1 MNPAELEFLSEEEEL
16 NVVPRFKLEA
26 VKLLNTTIGPFFP
39 NVPTVVPLWVALL
52 LRGQQKCRI
61 IPPTWLTVEKLN
73 ECKEAEENDTGC
85 ASPPHPQYIEIST
98 LLLQHAAEDI
108 ANPESIRNIVRDI
121 WDIRVG
127 KLLSSVN
134 GFLSS
139 GSSTARV
146 SQLTNMELVTLH
158 NLLTNSMDQLSLLRQ
173 ATSQAIE
180 FSGGSG
186 TANRTSFLN
195 SSSTGN

>member
-108 ANPESIRNIVRDI
+108 AKSWIRGNMKNGRELLDI
-121 WDIRVG
+121 IQQLTDV
-127 KLLSSVN
+127 LTLTQSVN
-134 GFLSS
+134 
-139 GSSTARV
+139 
-146 SQLTNMELVTLH
+146 Q
-158 NLLTNSMDQLSLLRQ
+158 
-173 ATSQAIE
+173 
-180 FSGGSG
+180 
-186 TANRTSFLN
+186 
-195 SSSTGN
+195 

>member
-16 NVVPRFKLEA
+16 TIVPKFKLEA
-26 VKLLNTTIGPFFP
+26 IKLLSTTIGPFSP
-39 NVPTVVPLWVALL
+39 NVPITVPLWAALF

-61 IPPTWLTVEKLN
+61 MPPPWLTLEKLN
-73 ECKEAEENDTGC
+73 ECKEAEDNDSGC
-85 ASPPHPQYIEIST
+85 TLPPHSQYIEIST
-98 LLLQHAAEDI
+98 LLLQHAPEDI
-108 ANPESIRNIVRDI
+108 PNPESIRNIIRDV

-146 SQLTNMELVTLH
+146 SQLTNMELATLH

-173 ATSQAIE
+173 ATSQAVE
-180 FSGGSG
+180 FGGGGVS
-186 TANRTSFLN
+186 RTSFLN
-195 SSSTGN
+195 PSSVGN

>member
-1 MNPAELEFLSEEEEL
+1 MNPAELEFLSEEEGL
-16 NVVPRFKLEA
+16 TIVPKFKLDA
-26 VKLLNTTIGPFFP
+26 IKLLNTTIGPFFP
-39 NVPTVVPLWVALL
+39 NVPTVVPLWVALF

-61 IPPTWLTVEKLN
+61 MPPAWLTLEKLN
-73 ECKEAEENDTGC
+73 ECKEAEENDSGC
-85 ASPPHPQYIEIST
+85 TSPPHSQYIEIST

-108 ANPESIRNIVRDI
+108 PNPESIRNIVRDV

-146 SQLTNMELVTLH
+146 SQLTNMELTTLH
-158 NLLTNSMDQLSLLRQ
+158 NLLANSMDQLSLLRQ
-173 ATSQAIE
+173 ATSQAVE
-180 FSGGSG
+180 FGGS
-186 TANRTSFLN
+186 TVNRTSFLN
-195 SSSTGN
+195 SSSVGN

>member
-1 MNPAELEFLSEEEEL
+1 MNPAELEFLSEEEGL
-16 NVVPRFKLEA
+16 TIVPRFKLDI

-39 NVPTVVPLWVALL
+39 NVPITVPLWVALH

-61 IPPTWLTVEKLN
+61 IPPAWLTLEKLN
-73 ECKEAEENDTGC
+73 EWKETEENDSGC
-85 ASPPHPQYIEIST
+85 TSPPHPQYIEIST
-98 LLLQHAAEDI
+98 LLLEHAPEDI
-108 ANPESIRNIVRDI
+108 PNPESIRNTVRDV

-127 KLLSSVN
+127 KVLSSLN

-146 SQLTNMELVTLH
+146 SQLTNMELSTIH

-173 ATSQAIE
+173 ATSQTVEYAG
-180 FSGGSG
+180 GGSV
-186 TANRTSFLN
+186 NRTSFLN
-195 SSSTGN
+195 SSSMGN